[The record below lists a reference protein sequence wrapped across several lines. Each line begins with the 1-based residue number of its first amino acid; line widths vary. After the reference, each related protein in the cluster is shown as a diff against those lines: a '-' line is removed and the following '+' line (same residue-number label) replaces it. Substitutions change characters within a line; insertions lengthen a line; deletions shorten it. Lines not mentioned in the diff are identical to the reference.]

1 MSLTAHI
8 RELSLLF
15 RKFSSFLSSE
25 KIFVELT
32 NSVIEAEVLLYSKM
46 SNCQD
51 ALPCPVRGPGLKSTV
66 LHYICFVRVQDT
78 VCRAVCNTL
87 LKARSKRMNKISM
100 IMFHGIMNC
109 AGEFPNITARK
120 ILQELFLASASAE
133 SCTARIALLSLH
145 VTFIKSWL
153 DVQRFTR
160 RRVKSVY
167 CYQIPGV
174 TFIYNQ

>member
-32 NSVIEAEVLLYSKM
+32 NSVIEAEVLLYY
-46 SNCQD
+46 
-51 ALPCPVRGPGLKSTV
+51 CPVRGPGLKSTV